1 MSKKKENGSTALAE
15 ITETSAGYQAVQ
27 ALKDEYER
35 LKKQK
40 DEPYVVTDLSEL
52 NSGLGSVKDVK
63 DEKQLIMAYAMIKSA
78 EAKFDESAKELGINP
93 TKGFT
98 IGGGSSEV
106 WKKVIKRQYENV
118 NHAER
123 LKELEGLVKEAEQ
136 FVTEEE
142 KKQLFLKK
150 VSAYAAKVGKK
161 DDLSALEA

>member
-1 MSKKKENGSTALAE
+1 MAVKKEKVTGLAE

-27 ALKDEYER
+27 ALKAEYEK

-52 NSGLGSVKDVK
+52 GIGLGSVKDIK
-63 DEKQLIMAYAMIKSA
+63 DEKQIIMAYATIKSA
-78 EAKFDESAKELGINP
+78 QAKFDDAAKELGITP
-93 TKGFT
+93 EKGFT
-98 IGGGSSEV
+98 IGGGNAET
-106 WKKVIKRQYENV
+106 WAKVLKRQYDNV

-123 LKELEGLVKEAEQ
+123 LRELEGLVKEAET

-161 DDLSALEA
+161 DDLTALE

>member
-52 NSGLGSVKDVK
+52 NIGLNSVKDIK
-63 DEKQLIMAYAMIKSA
+63 DEKSLIMAYATIKTV
-78 EAKFDESAKELGINP
+78 EQKFNDAAAELGIKPEKAFN
-93 TKGFT
+93 
-98 IGGGSSEV
+98 IGGGDTET
-106 WKKVIKRQYENV
+106 WKKVIKRQYDNV

-123 LKELEGLVKEAEQ
+123 LKELESLTKEAEQ
-136 FVTEEE
+136 FVTENE

-150 VSAYAAKVGKK
+150 VAAYAAKTGKK
-161 DDLSALEA
+161 EDLSAIQE

>member
-1 MSKKKENGSTALAE
+1 MAKTKTSALAE
-15 ITETSAGYQAVQ
+15 ITESSAGYQAVQ

-52 NSGLGSVKDVK
+52 GIGLGSVKDIK
-63 DEKQLIMAYAMIKSA
+63 DEKVLIMSYATIKAA
-78 EAKFDESAKELGINP
+78 EAKFEEAAKELGITP
-93 TKGFT
+93 AKGFT
-98 IGGGSSEV
+98 VGGGNAEV
-106 WKKVIKRQYENV
+106 WKKVIKRQYDNV

-123 LKELEGLVKEAEQ
+123 LKELEDLVKEAEQ

-150 VSAYAAKVGKK
+150 VASYAAKVGKK
-161 DDLSALEA
+161 EDLSALTD